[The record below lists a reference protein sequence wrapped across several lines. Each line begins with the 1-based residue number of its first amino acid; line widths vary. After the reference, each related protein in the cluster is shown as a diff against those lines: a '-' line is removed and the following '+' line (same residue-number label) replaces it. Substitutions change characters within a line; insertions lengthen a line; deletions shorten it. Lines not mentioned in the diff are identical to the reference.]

1 MKDAGHAADQM
12 KVSLTIDGQ
21 NIIASPGTTVLD
33 AAANAGINIPHLCHL
48 PGAEDSKRPCLLCLV
63 DVNGERSRACR
74 TEIAEG
80 MVVVTINS
88 ELKAHREKSLQQLAS
103 HHYGDCKAPCNLTCP
118 GGINVQGYVNFIA
131 KGEYGAALRLI
142 KEKNPLPGIV
152 CRVCPRFCET
162 RCRRVLVDES
172 ITI

>member
-1 MKDAGHAADQM
+1 MKDAGHTADQM

-21 NIIASPGTTVLD
+21 QISVPLGATVLE

-74 TEIAEG
+74 TQIAEG
-80 MVVVTINS
+80 MVVVTITP
-88 ELKAHREKSLQQLAS
+88 ELKAHRKERLQQLAS

-118 GGINVQGYVNFIA
+118 GGINVQGICEFHCQRRVWSGPSTDQGKKSPA
-131 KGEYGAALRLI
+131 RHR
-142 KEKNPLPGIV
+142 LPGL
-152 CRVCPRFCET
+152 PPF
-162 RCRRVLVDES
+162 L
-172 ITI
+172 